1 MSRFIVKDTSFLKTR
16 PDNEG
21 DFEQNLLR
29 VGSEIFPFAHAI
41 DWKPRAPT
49 PSGEATHPDMAVV
62 AHDLSAWWIVEV
74 EVIKNLSYSREHIA
88 KQLAKQSRA
97 NWTAITHK
105 LVKPLEA
112 LGYSRQQAI
121 QLSSIAPGFLL
132 ICDSFDETVL
142 SIASENN
149 FRYMV
154 AEPYVS
160 DIGGFG
166 FNITRKGIAIN
177 PPESGLFFDLGY
189 GYGREP
195 ELGGGWWVTIP
206 NQIVK
211 HLDSEYEALV
221 EVDGYRHKL
230 PIHSLATEYKIRI
243 PIVPDNRSDS
253 DRVIHKTA
261 DARFHL
267 TGTKGSRVL
276 VMKIKRRYMIDEPS
290 FQRR

>member
-1 MSRFIVKDTSFLKTR
+1 MSRFIIEDTSFLKTR

-21 DFEQNLLR
+21 DFERNLLR
-29 VGSEIFPFAHAI
+29 LGADLFPFAHVI

-49 PSGEATHPDMAVV
+49 PSGESTHPDMAVI
-62 AHDLSAWWIVEV
+62 AHDLSAWWVVEV

-97 NWTAITHK
+97 DWNAITHK
-105 LVKPLEA
+105 LVNPLEA
-112 LGYSRQQAI
+112 LGYSRQHAI
-121 QLSSIAPGFLL
+121 QLGNITPSFLL
-132 ICDSFDETVL
+132 ICDAFDETVL
-142 SIASENN
+142 AIASENN

-206 NQIVK
+206 ERIVNQ
-211 HLDSEYEALV
+211 LDSEYEILV

-230 PIHSLATEYKIRI
+230 PIHSLATEYKIKI
-243 PIVPDNRSDS
+243 PIDPDNGSDS

-267 TGTKGSRVL
+267 TGEQGSKL
-276 VMKIKRRYMIDEPS
+276 LLMKTKRRYTVHES
-290 FQRR
+290 EFQRR